1 MWPDK
6 NQIYQKCEKP
16 VSKTRQDIQRQCGTR
31 SGVINTQIFLR
42 PPTHRWVK
50 KCHLFTL
57 NTKLRLQ
64 LTIWTALVQDILYLY
79 VSGQRIVS
87 ALLQN
92 QSIKSDLYWC
102 RDETYSIGVNKRW
115 FIPPKRSKDLGT
127 GCGARRAGRYLERK
141 YEYLCDFAK
150 V

>member
-6 NQIYQKCEKP
+6 IQIYQKCEKP
-16 VSKTRQDIQRQCGTR
+16 VSKTRQDIQCQCGTR

-64 LTIWTALVQDILYLY
+64 LTIWTALVQDICLTIKKYFCMVKDLKTT
-79 VSGQRIVS
+79 SKS
-87 ALLQN
+87 N
-92 QSIKSDLYWC
+92 QSNYTCTDAIM
-102 RDETYSIGVNKRW
+102 KRT
-115 FIPPKRSKDLGT
+115 R
-127 GCGARRAGRYLERK
+127 GRCKKTVVFFPQYKL
-141 YEYLCDFAK
+141 
-150 V
+150 